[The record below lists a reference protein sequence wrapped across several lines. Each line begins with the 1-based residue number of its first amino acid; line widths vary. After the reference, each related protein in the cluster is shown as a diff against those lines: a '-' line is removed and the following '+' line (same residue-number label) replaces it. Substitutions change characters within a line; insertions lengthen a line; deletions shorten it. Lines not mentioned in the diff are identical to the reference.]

1 MLDSGL
7 FVSSNG
13 FACSFEKTINE
24 VLALFLHGG
33 KVKIMRFSVFFLRR
47 IWFMRCQTCQFK
59 DNDVDV
65 APHAKE
71 SEGKRN
77 CCRR

>member
-33 KVKIMRFSVFFLRR
+33 KVKIMLFSFFL
-47 IWFMRCQTCQFK
+47 C
-59 DNDVDV
+59 
-65 APHAKE
+65 
-71 SEGKRN
+71 EGFGL
-77 CCRR
+77 